1 MNPREVVF
9 EAIHHHQLLE
19 VPYTLG
25 FEGQVD
31 EQLDAYYGGQAWR
44 ERLVKYIT
52 GVAAVNTD
60 LRIPLDEAHEMD
72 GYGGLWRVDRAEWRQ
87 GSMRF
92 PEDSLS

>member
-9 EAIHHHQLLE
+9 EVIHHHQTPQ

-25 FEGQVD
+25 FEGHVD
-31 EQLDAYYGGQAWR
+31 DQLDAYYGGPQWR

-60 LRIPLDEAHEMD
+60 LRIPIDDAMSWMVQVSR
-72 GYGGLWRVDRAEWRQ
+72 GPG
-87 GSMRF
+87 
-92 PEDSLS
+92 